1 MNYQLYLYC
10 AAGLITLIL
19 IVYLILKRKVLLNK
33 FSNFISD
40 ILKEKTTE
48 GLKFSQGRFYL
59 MASLA
64 FYFFILTLISIK
76 GIMPDVELNTKFL
89 ELVIDS
95 LQWIIGLFSG
105 YVMGTKGLEVLN
117 LALKNRTGA
126 KTQDTIPTKP
136 IPPSLETPK
145 PPQEE
150 RDPEV

>member
-1 MNYQLYLYC
+1 MDYQLYLYC

-19 IVYLILKRKVLLNK
+19 IIYLILKRKVLLNK

-59 MASLA
+59 MTSLA

-76 GIMPDVELNTKFL
+76 GVIPDVELNTKFL

-105 YVMGTKGLEVLN
+105 YVMGTKGLEVLS
-117 LALKNRTGA
+117 LALKNRTGS
-126 KTQDTIPTKP
+126 KETQESNTQQKPVVNQNPT
-136 IPPSLETPK
+136 
-145 PPQEE
+145 EE
-150 RDPEV
+150 REPEV